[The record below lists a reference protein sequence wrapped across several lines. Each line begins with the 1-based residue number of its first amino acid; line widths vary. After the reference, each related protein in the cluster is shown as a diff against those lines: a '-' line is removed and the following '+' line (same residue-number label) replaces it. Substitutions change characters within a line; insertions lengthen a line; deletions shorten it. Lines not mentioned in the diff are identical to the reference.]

1 MTCRA
6 VSNQLRLFTD
16 DTIAYLA
23 VTSEAD
29 TVDLQSDP
37 NKLGIW
43 EKKWKMEFHPDK
55 CNVLTISKNAN
66 PIKFDYKLHG
76 KTKSVNNAKYL
87 GCLITSDLRWTNY
100 IISICGKVNKILG
113 FLRRNLN
120 IGSTTTK

>member
-6 VSNQLRLFTD
+6 VSNQLRLFAD
-16 DTIAYLA
+16 DTIAFLA
-23 VTSEAD
+23 VKSEAD
-29 TVDLQSDP
+29 AVDLQSDP

-76 KTKSVNNAKYL
+76 KT
-87 GCLITSDLRWTNY
+87 
-100 IISICGKVNKILG
+100 
-113 FLRRNLN
+113 
-120 IGSTTTK
+120 